1 MNSIYLFLLL
11 SFVTPNEAI
20 KFNYIHKQGF
30 DTSCG
35 FSAVSSILNVYY
47 DIDVT
52 EKMIISNYLT
62 NILTNNLTNIYT
74 SSLLDLSSILT
85 SYGIENKSFKMTFEQ
100 LNKALVKYSP
110 VLVHMTKPQTH
121 FLLVLDC
128 YADNVIIADPARGLK
143 LIQKNDFIDKWS
155 GVVLLTASKERILNK
170 VRLNKAVTR
179 LKQKQRFMER
189 LACLN

>member
-1 MNSIYLFLLL
+1 MKTLYILFLLL
-11 SFVTPNEAI
+11 GITPNEAL
-20 KFNYIHKQGF
+20 KFNFINKQEF

-47 DIDVT
+47 DIDVS